1 MAGCRARMR
10 SVAARALVALVAAAV
25 IGGFSVQAAAQSD
38 NAAPSTTES
47 REAILNTLS
56 FSCDLPQCSES
67 AFINRMLGVIGLAS
81 GGTVTRDAL
90 DEAYQRIAETTFFAQ
105 CTPDEQWRGE
115 QVDVALECDGATL
128 IRDVRVRAGT
138 ALGSEIRRRIFL
150 RSGQPWDADSERI
163 GRQQRE
169 IVRYFEERGY
179 FGTEVR
185 IAVRDVAPFVVDLT
199 FEIDR
204 GQRASV
210 NQVYVRG
217 VEALSYAEARATL
230 LSEFNLVRT
239 YTSERF
245 DLAQDALVD
254 RYRAL
259 GFIQARV
266 SLDEVRIDAERGT
279 VDLFVEVR
287 EGTRWDVRFSGNR
300 LFNREQLLGALS
312 FYQTG
317 FVDDAEIAAAVRQ
330 LRALYETVGH
340 VFADI
345 SVTELS
351 TVDGSRALSF
361 RIDEQQPSE
370 IREVRFAGATMF
382 TEAFLRAQIE
392 TSAYDILAAG
402 GYLQRSRL
410 DNDIRTIV
418 ELYRGVGYPDAT
430 VTRVVLVGE
439 NGGRDLY
446 VTLHIDEGRQTL
458 LADIDVQGVPDAVT
472 LEQVIAR
479 RRAEAPV
486 VDGVMANRSVFD
498 DAGVLEDQAALLRI
512 VQDQG
517 YPAAR
522 VDVVCTDPGASDE
535 QDIVPCPSRSVRS
548 DRLRS
553 LADDDEGTC
562 DRQRRAGRIVEE
574 CRLVVPEEV
583 APIALPAGA
592 RQVGLRYVVDRG
604 PTVRLADWFVRGS
617 FTTRPRVI
625 ERELQLERGA
635 MFRYQDLLD
644 AQSRL
649 RATRLF
655 DSVRVRT
662 IDEGSLRD
670 QAHLVVQ
677 LEERGARSLEHRVS
691 LSARIASTEQL
702 LVVLS
707 NAPTFRD
714 VNVFGSG
721 SELRVFGTFDFD
733 VREPARLER
742 GELRGSVGVAYIDPR
757 LYLTRRMRDPW
768 EWVSALTYTY
778 DLLALPPAPLTKEIA
793 FRTSVREEFD
803 AIPGLFLGAELA
815 LRRTLT
821 VDQSDV
827 LVVSDA
833 FDPALVFSLTPRVTY
848 EGRDNPL
855 HPSRG
860 TFAEL
865 EVELADDF
873 IGVLNSARYT
883 RVETRLA
890 GFIPLGEQERFVLG
904 MNGRFGFAVG
914 GLLNGFR
921 SSSAFALPVAERF
934 RLGGVTSLRGFADGE
949 ISSTDVDSFGGD
961 VLVGANLEL
970 RYPFLRNIDLEGA
983 VFLDVGQLSR
993 GFNELALD
1001 GFRASTGFGLR
1012 WVIADL
1018 IPLLFDYGA
1027 VLNRQSGERFGRFH
1041 LNIGYTF

>member
-1 MAGCRARMR
+1 MRVRFQRAVRLLVP
-10 SVAARALVALVAAAV
+10 SLLLVSLLVASARSL
-25 IGGFSVQAAAQSD
+25 AQPVLD
-38 NAAPSTTES
+38 ADAPSPTALLGE
-47 REAILNTLS
+47 LS
-56 FSCDLPQCSES
+56 LTCDLPECSEP
-67 AFINRMLGVIGLAS
+67 AFIERLRGVAGLAV
-81 GGTVTRDAL
+81 GERVTRSMLADA
-90 DEAYQRIAETTFFAQ
+90 YGRIAETTYFAR
-105 CTPDEQWRGE
+105 CTPDERWQGDR
-115 QVDVALECDGATL
+115 VDVSLTCAGATV

-150 RSGQPWDADSERI
+150 RSGQPWEADSERI

-169 IVRYFEERGY
+169 IERYFEERGY

-185 IAVRDVAPFVVDLT
+185 IAVRDVEPFVVDLT
-199 FEIDR
+199 FEIHR

-210 NQVYVRG
+210 NQVYLRG
-217 VEALSYAEARATL
+217 VEAMSYGEARATL

-245 DLAQDALVD
+245 DLAQQALVE
-254 RYRAL
+254 RYRGL
-259 GFIQARV
+259 GYIQARV
-266 SLDEVRIDAERGT
+266 SLDEVRIDPERGT

-287 EGTRWDVRFSGNR
+287 EGTRWDVRFTGNR
-300 LFNREQLLGALS
+300 LFNREQLLAALS

-345 SVTELS
+345 SVTEVATS
-351 TVDGSRALSF
+351 DGSRALSF
-361 RIDEQQPSE
+361 RIDEQPPSE
-370 IREVRFAGATMF
+370 IREVRFSGVTMF
-382 TEAFLRAQIE
+382 SEAFLRSQIE

-402 GYLQRSRL
+402 GYLQRTRL
-410 DNDIRTIV
+410 DNDIRTIIQ
-418 ELYRGVGYPDAT
+418 LYRGLGFPDAT

-446 VTLHIDEGRQTL
+446 VTLHIDEGPQTL
-458 LADIDVQGVPDAVT
+458 LSSIEVTGVPDARA
-472 LEQVIAR
+472 LEQVIAT
-479 RRAEAPV
+479 RRAAAPTTE
-486 VDGVMANRSVFD
+486 GVMANRPVFD
-498 DAGVLEDQAALLRI
+498 DVGVVEDQAALLRV
-512 VQDQG
+512 VQEQG
-517 YPAAR
+517 FPAAR
-522 VDVVCTDPGASDE
+522 VDVQCVDPTTQQRD
-535 QDIVPCPSRSVRS
+535 DIVPCPQRAARSE
-548 DRLRS
+548 RLRS
-553 LADDDEGTC
+553 LADDSVGTC
-562 DRQRRAGRIVEE
+562 ERQRRAGRIVEE
-574 CRLVVPEEV
+574 CRLVVPTEV
-583 APIALPAGA
+583 APSAPPAEG
-592 RQVGLRYVVDRG
+592 RQVALRYVVDRG
-604 PTVRLADWFVRGS
+604 PTVRLADWFVRGG

-635 MFRYQDLLD
+635 TFRYQDLLD

-662 IDEGSLRD
+662 IDEGALRE

-702 LVVLS
+702 LVVLA

-714 VNVFGSG
+714 VNILGSG

-733 VREPARLER
+733 VREPARLEE
-742 GELRGSVGVAYIDPR
+742 GQLRGSVGVAYIDPR

-768 EWVSALTYTY
+768 EWVNALTYTY

-827 LVVSDA
+827 AAVSDV
-833 FDPALVFSLTPRVTY
+833 FEPALVFALTPRVTY

-883 RVETRLA
+883 RVETRVA
-890 GFIPLGEQERFVLG
+890 GFVPLGEQERFVLG
-904 MNGRFGFAVG
+904 LNGRFGFAVG

-949 ISSTDVDSFGGD
+949 ISSTDVDGFGGD
-961 VLVGANLEL
+961 VLVGANVEL

-993 GFNELALD
+993 GFDELALD